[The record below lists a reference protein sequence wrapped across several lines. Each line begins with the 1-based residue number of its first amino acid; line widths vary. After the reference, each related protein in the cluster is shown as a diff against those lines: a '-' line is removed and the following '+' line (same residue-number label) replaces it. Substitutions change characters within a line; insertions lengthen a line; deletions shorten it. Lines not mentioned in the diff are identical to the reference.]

1 MALLQTSA
9 YQYYENAQVFIA
21 TAGQT
26 QFTVNEDIELAIK
39 NDNDK
44 FLVFVNE
51 VEVSSGFTYAG

>member
-9 YQYYENAQVFIA
+9 YQYYENSQVFIA
-21 TAGQT
+21 TANQT
-26 QFTVNEDIELAIK
+26 QFPVNEDIELAIK

-51 VEVSSGFTYAG
+51 VEVS